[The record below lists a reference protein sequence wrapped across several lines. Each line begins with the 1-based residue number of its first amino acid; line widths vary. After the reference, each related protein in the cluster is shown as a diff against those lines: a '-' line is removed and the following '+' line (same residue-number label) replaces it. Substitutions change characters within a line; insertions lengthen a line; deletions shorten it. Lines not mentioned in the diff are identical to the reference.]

1 MSVLNDSSAF
11 RKATLGLQATKSLPA
26 VTNGV
31 QALFTVTGHVVL
43 NSIVGVVTVAMD
55 ATATSIN
62 LDFDPTIG
70 SSVDLCAATVVTSD
84 EAGTLYGIE
93 TWVTGLLVANATS
106 APGTAYT
113 PLAPTSGSIVLAPGQ
128 ITLVGT
134 AANVGDTTWYAEW
147 VPLTDGATLVA
158 A

>member
-11 RKATLGLQATKSLPA
+11 RKATLGLQATKSLTA
-26 VTNGV
+26 VTNGS

-43 NSIVGVVTVAMD
+43 NSIVGIVDVAMD
-55 ATATSIN
+55 GTVTSISIAH
-62 LDFDPTIG
+62 DPTIG
-70 SSVDLCAATVVTSD
+70 SAADLAAATVVTSD
-84 EAGTLYGIE
+84 AAGTLYGIE
-93 TWVTGLLVANATS
+93 TWVTGLLVANATA

-128 ITLVGT
+128 INLVGT
-134 AANVGDTTWYAEW
+134 AANVGDTTWYVQW